1 MNIQFENNSILLDKA
16 ISIIDNGRKK
26 VVEAIYNESTKSYY
40 KLGELIVA
48 GEQQGEV
55 KAEYGKSIVA
65 NLSKKLTLKYG
76 KGFSVSTLWDCK
88 KFYVKLQS
96 VTGVL
101 KFKLSFTHYTYLI
114 RLDDDEMKFYEKY
127 AIEQQLS
134 VRELQKTIQNNTI
147 LRVDAT
153 QKVLSTALSKPKD
166 IIKDP
171 YILDFLGLDEIPQG
185 EEKLLESKLIEH
197 LEKFLL
203 ELGRGF
209 AFVKRQYRLTLSEDN
224 FYADLVF
231 YNIPLKCYVVIEL
244 KTRKLKHQDL
254 GQLQMYVNYFN
265 QEIKSEDDNKTIGI
279 LLCSE
284 KNDNV
289 VKYTL
294 PEDNEHIF
302 ASKYKLYLPSLEELK
317 NELENS
323 NELI

>member
-1 MNIQFENNSILLDKA
+1 MNIVNNKILLDQA
-16 ISIIDNGRKK
+16 IFIIDNGRKK
-26 VVEAIYNESTKSYY
+26 VIEAIYNESTKSYY
-40 KLGELIVA
+40 RLGELIVKK
-48 GEQQGEV
+48 EQQGEI
-55 KAEYGKSIVA
+55 KAEYGKKTIE

-88 KFYVKLQS
+88 KFFLKLQS
-96 VTGVL
+96 LTGEF

-114 RLDDDEMKFYEKY
+114 RLEDNEMSFYEQY
-127 AIEQQLS
+127 AIEQNLT
-134 VRELQKTIQNNTI
+134 VRELQKAVQNNTI
-147 LRVDAT
+147 LRVDKK
-153 QKVLSTALSKPKD
+153 QKVLSMKPSKPKD

-171 YILDFLGLDEIPQG
+171 YILDFLGLDEINQG
-185 EEKLLESKLIEH
+185 EEKLLESRLIEH

-209 AFVKRQYRLTLSEDN
+209 AFVKRQYRLTLCEDN

-254 GQLQMYVNYFN
+254 GQLQMYVNYFD
-265 QEIKSEDDNKTIGI
+265 QEIKDEDDNKTIGI
-279 LLCSE
+279 LLCNE
-284 KNDNV
+284 KNDKV

-294 PEDNEHIF
+294 PKDNEHIF

-317 NELENS
+317 NELESS
-323 NELI
+323 NENKI

>member
-1 MNIQFENNSILLDKA
+1 MQIQNNNILLNQA
-16 ISIIDNGRKK
+16 ISIIDNGRKR
-26 VVEAIYNESTKSYY
+26 VIEAIYNESTTSYY
-40 KLGELIVA
+40 KLGELIVNQEQL
-48 GEQQGEV
+48 GEA
-55 KAEYGKSIVA
+55 KAEYGKKTIE
-65 NLSKKLTLKYG
+65 NLSKNLTLKYG

-88 KFYVKLQS
+88 KFYLKLQS
-96 VTGVL
+96 LTGEL
-101 KFKLSFTHYTYLI
+101 KFKLSFTHYSYLI
-114 RLDDDEMKFYEKY
+114 RLEDDEMKFYEQY
-127 AIEQQLS
+127 AIEQNLS
-134 VRELQKTIQNNTI
+134 VRELQKAVKSNVMI
-147 LRVDAT
+147 RVDAG
-153 QKVLSTALSKPKD
+153 QKVLGTAPLKPKE

-171 YILDFLGLDEIPQG
+171 YILDFLGLDEIN
-185 EEKLLESKLIEH
+185 EVDEKVLESKLIEH

-209 AFVKRQYRLTLSEDN
+209 AFVKRQYRITLSEDN

-265 QEIKSEDDNKTIGI
+265 QEVKSEDDNKTIGI
-279 LLCSE
+279 LLCSD

-317 NELENS
+317 NELESSHENT
-323 NELI
+323 I